1 MDPRTGPV
9 STEPLLALVGPT
21 ASGKTALGLSVALE
35 LDAEIVSADS
45 MLVYRGMDIGTAKPT
60 RADQARVPH
69 HLVDLIAPSEPFSV
83 ARYQVLAR
91 EAIAG
96 IRADRRRPLLV
107 GGSGLYVRAAVD
119 PLVFPGTDPE
129 IRSEL
134 EREAAALGPA
144 RLYARLADLD
154 PVAAAK
160 IEPGN
165 LRRIVRALEVPAL
178 TGRTFG
184 SFAEAWERYDP
195 AGVRVAGLSVPAE
208 VLGERIRS
216 RVEAMVQRGWLEEVR
231 RLVGQGFGGWLTAS
245 QAIGYAELARHLEGT
260 LALEEALELTMRRTK
275 ALARRQMSWFRR
287 DPRIRWFEVGEDPAT
302 LAVDVRTYLAG
313 EMA

>member
-195 AGVRVAGLSVPAE
+195 AGVRVAGLRVPAE

-216 RVEAMVQRGWLEEVR
+216 RVEAMVQRSGAWWARGSADGSRPR
-231 RLVGQGFGGWLTAS
+231 RPS
-245 QAIGYAELARHLEGT
+245 
-260 LALEEALELTMRRTK
+260 
-275 ALARRQMSWFRR
+275 
-287 DPRIRWFEVGEDPAT
+287 AT
-302 LAVDVRTYLAG
+302 LSWLATSR
-313 EMA
+313 ERWRSRKPWS